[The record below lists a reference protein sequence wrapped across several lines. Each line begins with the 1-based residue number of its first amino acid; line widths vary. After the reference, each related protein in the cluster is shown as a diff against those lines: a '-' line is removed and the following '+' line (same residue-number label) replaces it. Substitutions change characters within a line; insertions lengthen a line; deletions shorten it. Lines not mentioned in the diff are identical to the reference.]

1 MNERLFCVAL
11 LIRELLACWLRCRT
25 SVLCGYVSRHFK
37 AAPKLLL
44 RWRVSAVVPSSEA
57 NRQTD
62 DVFAGKRNDTNTLS
76 TPGPGKCSCTTL
88 CTALC
93 HEEILQSGSN
103 TTSAKSHGCYLP
115 QVAYQNVNACVFYN
129 IHRVQHPWSL
139 YVIHITIDIM
149 RVLEGHTFISTDVK
163 TIYISVDIVMNI
175 VTNCLVIVLISR
187 YAELRKDL
195 SALFM
200 LLLSVSDLGIGCIVM
215 PISAAV
221 CSNVTPNV
229 KYMVGVLPGVHMFC
243 IWWFSFNS
251 FHSLCR
257 LTVCKM
263 IAVTR
268 PFQFEQIVTL
278 NRCRFIIVFNWILCA
293 ALAATKLTIDAEF
306 ARKVCAYRF
315 PPGSD
320 VSPLILVTYT
330 VGTVIPLSGLVYST
344 TRIFIIVM
352 RAHSTNPVQVHAID
366 ASSTGNAAT
375 VVMRSIRSAAN
386 ILIICFVSLAL
397 TVPMILFLAL
407 RHTGLG
413 EMMTSDVKLSTIWL
427 FSCNTFMNSL
437 LYVVL
442 HRSMRKKTRLL
453 FSELYQL
460 VRCTS
465 G

>member
-1 MNERLFCVAL
+1 MMTV
-11 LIRELLACWLRCRT
+11 
-25 SVLCGYVSRHFK
+25 K
-37 AAPKLLL
+37 
-44 RWRVSAVVPSSEA
+44 EA
-57 NRQTD
+57 YT
-62 DVFAGKRNDTNTLS
+62 V
-76 TPGPGKCSCTTL
+76 
-88 CTALC
+88 
-93 HEEILQSGSN
+93 
-103 TTSAKSHGCYLP
+103 
-115 QVAYQNVNACVFYN
+115 
-129 IHRVQHPWSL
+129 
-139 YVIHITIDIM
+139 
-149 RVLEGHTFISTDVK
+149 ISTDVK

-187 YAELRKDL
+187 FAELRKDL

-200 LLLSVSDLGIGCIVM
+200 LSLSVSDLGIGCIVM

-221 CSNVTPNV
+221 CSNLTPNV
-229 KYMVGVLPGVHMFC
+229 KYMLSVLPDVHMFC

-251 FHSLCR
+251 FHSLCW
-257 LTVCKM
+257 LTMCKM

-278 NRCRFIIVFNWILCA
+278 NRCRFVIVFNWVMCA
-293 ALAATKLTIDAEF
+293 ALAATKLNRRAEF
-306 ARKVCAYRF
+306 AVAMCVYTF
-315 PPGSD
+315 PTGSV
-320 VSPLILVTYT
+320 VSPLYLVTYV

-344 TRIFIIVM
+344 TRIFIVVM

-375 VVMRSIRSAAN
+375 VMMRSIRSAAN
-386 ILIICFVSLAL
+386 ILIICVVSLAL
-397 TVPMILFLAL
+397 TVPIILFLAL

-413 EMMTSDVKLSTIWL
+413 TTMTPDVKLSTIWL

-442 HRSMRKKTRLL
+442 HRSLRKKTRLL

-465 G
+465 GQAS

>member
-1 MNERLFCVAL
+1 MTERLFCVAL
-11 LIRELLACWLRCRT
+11 LIRELLADY
-25 SVLCGYVSRHFK
+25 GVSRLFCADTHRDSFK

-44 RWRVSAVVPSSEA
+44 RWRLNAVVLSSEE
-57 NRQTD
+57 NWQIMSFLENETI
-62 DVFAGKRNDTNTLS
+62 TNTIW
-76 TPGPGKCSCTTL
+76 TPGSGKCSCTTL

-93 HEEILQSGSN
+93 HEEILQGGSN
-103 TTSAKSHGCYLP
+103 TSSAKSRDCYLP

-149 RVLEGHTFISTDVK
+149 TVPEGHTFISTDVK

-200 LLLSVSDLGIGCIVM
+200 LSLSVSDLGIGCIVM

-229 KYMVGVLPGVHMFC
+229 KYMLGILPGVHMFC

-251 FHSLCR
+251 FHSLCW
-257 LTVCKM
+257 LTMCKM

-278 NRCRFIIVFNWILCA
+278 NRCRFVIVFNWVLCA
-293 ALAATKLTIDAEF
+293 ALAATKLTRRADFSE
-306 ARKVCAYRF
+306 RMCVYRF
-315 PPGSD
+315 LPGSG
-320 VSPLILVTYT
+320 VSPLSLVTYA

-344 TRIFIIVM
+344 TNTEMFSYLPWQRRLFALLSPFVQRWIT
-352 RAHSTNPVQVHAID
+352 HS
-366 ASSTGNAAT
+366 
-375 VVMRSIRSAAN
+375 
-386 ILIICFVSLAL
+386 CF
-397 TVPMILFLAL
+397 
-407 RHTGLG
+407 
-413 EMMTSDVKLSTIWL
+413 
-427 FSCNTFMNSL
+427 
-437 LYVVL
+437 
-442 HRSMRKKTRLL
+442 
-453 FSELYQL
+453 
-460 VRCTS
+460 
-465 G
+465 